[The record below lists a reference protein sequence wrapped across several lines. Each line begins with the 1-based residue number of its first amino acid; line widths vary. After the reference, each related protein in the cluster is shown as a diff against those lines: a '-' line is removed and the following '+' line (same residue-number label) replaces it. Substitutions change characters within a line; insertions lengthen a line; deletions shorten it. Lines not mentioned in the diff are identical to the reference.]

1 MINLSRDTV
10 GPEGAW
16 MTSPRRIAVLATG
29 GTIACTLDAQGQ
41 LVKKLGAADLL
52 RTVPPIAGLDVR
64 PSDYDQLSSWNMT
77 PATMLEL
84 ARHIDDLL
92 ISCDSVVITHGT
104 DTLEET
110 AAFLSFA
117 LRSSAP
123 VVVTGA
129 MRASDELGTDGARN
143 LSSALLV
150 AADPDAP
157 GRGTLVVFDDQ
168 VHRGVAVTKRHSS
181 AAAAFCSPNSGPIG
195 RVHDGVVAF
204 TELPTAPTR
213 YEVRH
218 ADADVPLLLAA
229 PGAPV
234 RIVEAALAGA
244 DGLVVAGFGLG
255 HLPSTWMELLGEAV
269 RSGIPVVM
277 TTRTYAGPIYG
288 RYAGP
293 GGDIDARERGL
304 IPAGYCT
311 PQAARIQLIC
321 ALGAGQDPTAAFNPL
336 RP

>member
-1 MINLSRDTV
+1 MRSSDAV

-16 MTSPRRIAVLATG
+16 MTLPPRIAILATG
-29 GTIACTLDAQGQ
+29 GTIACAMDGQGN
-41 LVKKLGAADLL
+41 LVRTHSAADLL
-52 RTVPPIAGLDVR
+52 GMLPPISGLDVQ
-64 PSDYDQLSSWNMT
+64 PSDHDQVSSWNMT
-77 PATMLEL
+77 PPAMLQL
-84 ARHIDDLL
+84 ARRIDHLL
-92 ISCDSVVITHGT
+92 LSCDSVVVTHGT

-123 VVVTGA
+123 VIVTGA
-129 MRASDELGTDGARN
+129 MRASDELGADGARN

-150 AADPDAP
+150 AADPDAR

-181 AAAAFCSPNSGPIG
+181 AAAAFCSLNSGPIG
-195 RVHDGVVAF
+195 HVHDGAVAF
-204 TELPTAPTR
+204 AEPPVAPTR
-213 YEVRH
+213 YEVEH

-244 DGLVVAGFGLG
+244 DGLVVAGCGLG
-255 HLPSTWMELLGEAV
+255 HLPSTWMGPLGEAV
-269 RSGIPVVM
+269 RSGIAVVM
-277 TTRTYAGPIYG
+277 TTRTYAGPVYG

-293 GGDIDARERGL
+293 GGDVDARERGL
-304 IPAGYCT
+304 IAAGYRT

-321 ALGAGQDPTAAFNPL
+321 ALGAGQDPTAAFASL